1 MNEILNIDTIQGKD
15 WLTGRDIMKI
25 KIFIILAVTLLF
37 SVNAYGIG
45 QDGDITIEAEG
56 YGVSKEASLLAA
68 KREAVSSGIGTVL
81 ISETEVENFTLKKD
95 LVLTR
100 TVGAVRSYK
109 VLYNGLD
116 GASYRTK
123 IRAVVSMSAIKD
135 DLAALKILLES
146 MDKPRMMV
154 LIREENSNAAETA
167 ILDFLSQKEFELV
180 DAAAVAAL
188 LEKDEKLIRKA
199 TEGDPAAAAQ
209 LGAANGAEFVIVG
222 KVVKSSADNKLLA
235 EAGML
240 SGQASI
246 TARVVNCS
254 NAAIIASK
262 SARGAAAHIDLKT
275 AQENASDKAAR
286 KLMDRA
292 LFERVVAAF
301 QDMVNNGMTLEVT
314 VDNVGDYKTQK
325 AVQKIIGKAD
335 VSSVSKR
342 GFGNGKLKLAVVF
355 RGSADSFADVMD
367 GKEVMGRKMAV
378 TGIAGSRVSISL
390 R

>member
-1 MNEILNIDTIQGKD
+1 MIQGHHNQGKD
-15 WLTGRDIMKI
+15 RMYGRSIVKI
-25 KIFIILAVTLLF
+25 KIFVIMAITLLF
-37 SVNAYGIG
+37 TVNAYASG
-45 QDGDITIEAEG
+45 QEGDVPIEADG
-56 YGVSKEASLLAA
+56 YGATRDAALLAA

-100 TVGAVRSYK
+100 TIGAVRSIK
-109 VLYNGLD
+109 VLEEGRD
-116 GASYRTK
+116 GSSFHVR
-123 IRAVVSMSAIKD
+123 ISAVVSMSSIKD
-135 DLAALKILLES
+135 DLGALKILLES

-154 LIREENSNAAETA
+154 LIREEDSNAAETA
-167 ILDFLSQKEFELV
+167 VLDFLNQKDFELV

-188 LEKDEKLIRKA
+188 LEKDEALIRKA
-199 TEGDPAAAAQ
+199 TEGDPMAAAQ

-235 EAGML
+235 EAGLL

-254 NAAIIASK
+254 NGKIIASK
-262 SARGAAAHIDLKT
+262 SARGAAAHIDLRI

-286 KLMDRA
+286 KLMDRE
-292 LFERVVAAF
+292 LFETIVSAF
-301 QDMVNNGMTLEVT
+301 QDMANNGITLEVT
-314 VDNVGDYKTQK
+314 VDNVGDYRTQK
-325 AVQKIIGKAD
+325 AVQETIGKAE

-342 GFGNGKLKLAVVF
+342 GFGGGKLQLAVVF
-355 RGSADSFADVMD
+355 RGSADAFADVMD
-367 GKEVMGRKMAV
+367 GKEVLGRKMAV

>member
-1 MNEILNIDTIQGKD
+1 V
-15 WLTGRDIMKI
+15 KI

-37 SVNAYGIG
+37 TVNVYGSG
-45 QDGDITIEAEG
+45 PDGDVTIEADG
-56 YGVSKEASLLAA
+56 YGSSRDAALLAA
-68 KREAVSSGIGTVL
+68 KREAVSNGIGMVL

-95 LVLTR
+95 LILTR
-100 TVGAVRSYK
+100 TIGAVRNYK
-109 VLYNGLD
+109 VLAEDRD
-116 GASYRTK
+116 GASFHLR
-123 IRAVVSMSAIKD
+123 ISAVVSMAAIKD
-135 DLAALKILLES
+135 DLGALKILLES

-188 LEKDEKLIRKA
+188 LEKDETLIRMA
-199 TEGDPAAAAQ
+199 TEGDPTAAAQ
-209 LGAANGAEFVIVG
+209 LGAANGAAFVIIG

-235 EAGML
+235 EAGLL

-254 NAAIIASK
+254 NASIIASK
-262 SARGAAAHIDLKT
+262 SARGAAAHIDLRI
-275 AQENASDKAAR
+275 AQENASDQAAR
-286 KLMDRA
+286 KLMDRE
-292 LFERVVAAF
+292 LFENIVASF

-314 VDNVGDYKTQK
+314 VDNVGDYRTQK
-325 AVQKIIGKAD
+325 AVQETIGKAD

-342 GFGNGKLKLAVVF
+342 GFGAGKLQLAVVF
-355 RGSADSFADVMD
+355 RGSADAFADALD
-367 GKEVMGRKMAV
+367 GKEVLGRKMAV

>member
-1 MNEILNIDTIQGKD
+1 
-15 WLTGRDIMKI
+15 MKI
-25 KIFIILAVTLLF
+25 KVFIILAVTLLF
-37 SVNAYGIG
+37 TVNVYGSG
-45 QDGDITIEAEG
+45 PDGDVTIEADG
-56 YGVSKEASLLAA
+56 YGSSRDAALLAA
-68 KREAVSSGIGTVL
+68 KREAVSNGIGMVL

-100 TVGAVRSYK
+100 TIGAVRSIK
-109 VLYNGLD
+109 ILEEGRD
-116 GASYRTK
+116 GASFHLR
-123 IRAVVSMSAIKD
+123 ISAVVSMATIKD
-135 DLAALKILLES
+135 DLGALKILLES

-154 LIREENSNAAETA
+154 LIREEDSNAAETA

-188 LEKDEKLIRKA
+188 LDKDEALIRKA
-199 TEGDPAAAAQ
+199 TEGDPTAAAQ

-222 KVVKSSADNKLLA
+222 KVVKSSAANKLLA
-235 EAGML
+235 EAGLL

-262 SARGAAAHIDLKT
+262 SARGAAAHIDLRI
-275 AQENASDKAAR
+275 AQENASDQAAR
-286 KLMDRA
+286 KLMDRE
-292 LFERVVAAF
+292 LFEKIVSSF

-314 VDNVGDYKTQK
+314 VDNVGDYRTQK
-325 AVQKIIGKAD
+325 AVQEFIGKAD

-342 GFGNGKLKLAVVF
+342 GFGGGKLQLAVVF
-355 RGSADSFADVMD
+355 RGSADAFADLMD
-367 GKEVMGRKMAV
+367 GKKVLGRTMAV